1 MYKIFYITRI
11 TKNIYPL
18 VKRLLD
24 FIFSLFFVIFLI
36 PVFLLCITIIYFT
49 MGKPI
54 FFIQERGGYKNKIF
68 KLIKF
73 RTMTLEVNNRNE
85 LLSDSRRIT
94 KFGKF
99 LRETSLDEIPSL
111 LNVIKGDMSFIG
123 PRPLLSQYISLY
135 NKEQNKR
142 HLIRPGI
149 TGLAQI
155 SGRNMISWE
164 KKFELDVWYV
174 KNFNFFLDTK
184 IFFLTIIKVINKEGT
199 NKNSNTTM
207 TEFKGSKE

>member
-1 MYKIFYITRI
+1 
-11 TKNIYPL
+11 
-18 VKRLLD
+18 
-24 FIFSLFFVIFLI
+24 
-36 PVFLLCITIIYFT
+36 
-49 MGKPI
+49 
-54 FFIQERGGYKNKIF
+54 
-68 KLIKF
+68 
-73 RTMTLEVNNRNE
+73 
-85 LLSDSRRIT
+85 
-94 KFGKF
+94 
-99 LRETSLDEIPSL
+99 
-111 LNVIKGDMSFIG
+111 MSFIG
-123 PRPLLSQYISLY
+123 PRPLLSQYKSLY

-149 TGLAQI
+149 TGWAQI

>member
-1 MYKIFYITRI
+1 MSKIFYIKRI

-36 PVFLLCITIIYFT
+36 PVFLLCITIIFFT
-49 MGKPI
+49 MGRPI

-85 LLSDSRRIT
+85 LLSDNRRIT

-111 LNVIKGDMSFIG
+111 LNVIKGNMSFIG
-123 PRPLLSQYISLY
+123 PRPLLSQYKSLY

-149 TGLAQI
+149 TGWAQI

>member
-1 MYKIFYITRI
+1 MSKIFYIKRI
-11 TKNIYPL
+11 TKNIYPS

-36 PVFLLCITIIYFT
+36 PVFLLCITIIFFT

-54 FFIQERGGYKNKIF
+54 FFIQERGGYNNKIF

-85 LLSDSRRIT
+85 LLSDNRRIT

-111 LNVIKGDMSFIG
+111 VNVIKGNMSFIG

-149 TGLAQI
+149 TGWAQI